1 VVTPQSPDTGAAYS
15 YANNNSL
22 SPPSNMSGHY
32 EFDEDY
38 GDPYWH
44 PSSKEDELRMQL
56 LMLNVQEIPRENI
69 QYVCTHVS
77 LPTKCGDLS

>member
-1 VVTPQSPDTGAAYS
+1 
-15 YANNNSL
+15 
-22 SPPSNMSGHY
+22 MSGHY

-69 QYVCTHVS
+69 QYVGTHVS
-77 LPTKCGDLS
+77 LPTKCGDMSWTVMWIQICQSRTIYMQLVQ